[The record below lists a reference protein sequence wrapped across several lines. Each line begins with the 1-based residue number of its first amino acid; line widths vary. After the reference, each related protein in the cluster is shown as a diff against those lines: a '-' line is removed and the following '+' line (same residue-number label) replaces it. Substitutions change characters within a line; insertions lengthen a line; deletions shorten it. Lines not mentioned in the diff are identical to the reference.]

1 MNERQAIAQSS
12 LSRGENPGQDSSKR
26 RFRRTSEINDM
37 KNGGEDIDEND
48 FDGDENDDDSEGGDS
63 EGGTTT
69 SGGEKKISKS
79 TFGWMLA
86 IALILDGIGLIPIIG
101 WSISSVILILIYL
114 KLGVKFHIKNVLKF
128 GACDLIKLIPGLSL
142 IPAFVLSVIL
152 NVGPMVEGIEESIPG
167 GEMVQH
173 AVQKAISTTKR

>member
-26 RFRRTSEINDM
+26 RFRRTSERNRLDNEDEEMNEDDFNDYE
-37 KNGGEDIDEND
+37 NG
-48 FDGDENDDDSEGGDS
+48 DDGDS
-63 EGGTTT
+63 EGETTE

-79 TFGWMLA
+79 TFGWMFP
-86 IALILDGIGLIPIIG
+86 IFLILDVIALVPIIG
-101 WSISSVILILIYL
+101 YSISTVTIILIYR

-128 GACDLIKLIPGLSL
+128 GACDLTKAIPGLSL
-142 IPAFVLSVIL
+142 IPAFVLSLIL